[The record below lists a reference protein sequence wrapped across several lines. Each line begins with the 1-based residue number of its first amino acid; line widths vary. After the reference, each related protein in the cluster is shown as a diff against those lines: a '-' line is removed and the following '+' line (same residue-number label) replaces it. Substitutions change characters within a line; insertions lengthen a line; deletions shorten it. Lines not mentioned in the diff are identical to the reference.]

1 MGWEKIPEDLTK
13 IFKYLLDE
21 MALRFIE
28 YANERYRGMHVL
40 IVSAA
45 LHEASM
51 KLYLQFMEE
60 ELKKGKSEVFE
71 SIVKLH
77 EILNRDFMERAEE
90 TYEKIKK
97 GMEGSGGS
105 QR

>member
-51 KLYLQFMEE
+51 KLYLKFMEE

-71 SIVKLH
+71 TVLNLH
-77 EILNRDFMERAEE
+77 RTLNEDFMERAEE

-97 GMEGSGGS
+97 GMEDNGGS